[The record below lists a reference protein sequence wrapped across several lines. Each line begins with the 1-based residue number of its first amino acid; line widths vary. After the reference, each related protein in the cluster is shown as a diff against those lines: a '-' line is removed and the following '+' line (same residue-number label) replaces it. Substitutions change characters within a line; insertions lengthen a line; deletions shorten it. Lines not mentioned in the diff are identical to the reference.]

1 MSSIDINVV
10 MDAML
15 RGIMVSAVNRA
26 VFEKKPVF
34 SMGTINQGLKLG
46 VAGVGYDLVVRP
58 AVRSVAPQ
66 LAGMLPNGK

>member
-1 MSSIDINVV
+1 

-26 VFEKKPVF
+26 VFEKKSVL

-58 AVRSVAPQ
+58 AVKSVVPQ
-66 LAGMLPNGK
+66 LAGFLPNGGK